1 MKKKL
6 TATILVLALAIGFQI
21 TVSPSA
27 SAGQLSTGGVSVTWD
42 DSTLIKPTACSRIIF
57 NFSADST
64 VNYGLLTF
72 YTSTGVQFGQG
83 MTDPSNP
90 GIATVQVCNGADF
103 SGATLK
109 LNVIKKYN
117 YATGEVFA
125 VSTPVTFLGNTT
137 SSTTSTTT
145 LTTAEQ
151 LSAFMAAVTNLQIQ
165 MNKLQ
170 KQLDTANAKL
180 SKVCRVKPK
189 PKYC

>member
-6 TATILVLALAIGFQI
+6 TATLSVLALAIGFQI
-21 TVSPSA
+21 AVSPSA

-42 DSTLIKPTACSRIIF
+42 DSTLIKPTSCSRIIF

-72 YTSTGVQFGQG
+72 YTPTGLQLGQG

-90 GIATVQVCNGADF
+90 GIATVQVCPGQDF
-103 SGATLK
+103 TGATLK
-109 LNVIKKYN
+109 LNVVKKYN

-125 VSTPVTFLGNTT
+125 VSTPVTFLAST
-137 SSTTSTTT
+137 SASTIPTLSSSDQISALMIAVTS
-145 LTTAEQ
+145 LQNQ
-151 LSAFMAAVTNLQIQ
+151 LSSV
-165 MNKLQ
+165 K
-170 KQLDTANAKL
+170 AKL
-180 SKVCRVKPK
+180 AKVCKVKPK

>member
-6 TATILVLALAIGFQI
+6 TATLSVLALAIGFQI

-42 DSTLIKPTACSRIIF
+42 DATLIKPTGCSRIIF

-72 YTSTGVQFGQG
+72 YSSTGVQIGQG
-83 MTDPSNP
+83 MTDPTNP
-90 GIATVQVCNGADF
+90 GIATVQVCTGSDF
-103 SGATLK
+103 AGATLK
-109 LNVIKKYN
+109 LNVVKKYN

-125 VSTPVTFLGNTT
+125 VSTPVTFLTG
-137 SSTTSTTT
+137 STPAVITPISQTD
-145 LTTAEQ
+145 Q
-151 LSAFMAAVTNLQIQ
+151 ISALMIAVTSLQ
-165 MNKLQ
+165 N
-170 KQLDTANAKL
+170 QLATAKAKL
-180 SKVCRVKPK
+180 NKVCKVKPK